1 MNLNL
6 QQFKNFRLNKNSAF
20 KELGMFIC
28 FSGIG
33 LFISGILFLVAL
45 KLFNINI
52 EIFNDRTLI
61 KSNIII
67 WIFNIINSLIFLI
80 PVFLFNF
87 YFKKPWSQFVI
98 NKKAYSMPNLI
109 LVCIITVLIVLF
121 GQYFQFPYKKIF
133 SPDSMQYFQ
142 HLEDEY
148 NNTVIKMI
156 KFDSLLNT
164 ISTFFMFAIV
174 PAIVEELYFR
184 GVLQDSLIKLFRPI
198 FGIILTA
205 AIFSAIHFSV
215 LGFVERLIAGLILGF
230 VYFYSKNI
238 ILSMLIHFLNNTLV
252 LLPLYFL
259 KNDLVKIKEKMSE
272 SITPNYFLSIIIVVS
287 MIIVFK
293 YFKKINYE
301 THKFQN

>member
-1 MNLNL
+1 MNLYL

-20 KELGMFIC
+20 KELGMFIF
-28 FSGIG
+28 FSGIS
-33 LFISGILFLVAL
+33 LLIAVILFLVTPI
-45 KLFNINI
+45 LFNLNI
-52 EIFNDRTLI
+52 YDYHYSNEIQPN
-61 KSNIII
+61 KII
-67 WIFNIINSLIFLI
+67 WILSIINILIFLI
-80 PVFLFNF
+80 PIFLFNF

-109 LVCIITVLIVLF
+109 LVCIITALIVLF

-238 ILSMLIHFLNNTLV
+238 ILSMLIHFLNNSLV

-301 THKFQN
+301 TNKFQN

>member
-1 MNLNL
+1 MNLYL

-20 KELGMFIC
+20 KELGMFIF

-33 LFISGILFLVAL
+33 LLISGILFLVTL

-52 EIFNDRTLI
+52 EIFNDRTVI
-61 KSNIII
+61 KSNLII
-67 WIFNIINSLIFLI
+67 WIFNIINSLIFII

-109 LVCIITVLIVLF
+109 LVCIITALIVLF

-238 ILSMLIHFLNNTLV
+238 ILSMLIHFLNNSLV

-301 THKFQN
+301 TNKFQN